1 MPLPRQPRL
10 TVDLIITF
18 ESGVVLVER
27 RFEPFGWAIP
37 GGFVEWG
44 ETLEQAVVRE
54 AKEETGL
61 DVADVRQFHAYSDP
75 ARDPR
80 GHTVTVVFTGAGRGR
95 LEAGDDAKDARVFRR
110 EALPFLV
117 CDHRQVL
124 EDFFARRY
132 P

>member
-10 TVDLIITF
+10 TVDLIVSF
-18 ESGVVLVER
+18 EEGVVLVER

-61 DVADVRQFHAYSDP
+61 DVTDVRQFHAYSDP

-80 GHTVTVVFTGAGRGR
+80 GHTVTVVFTGTGHGR
-95 LEAGDDAKDARVFRR
+95 LQAGDDAKDARVFRR
-110 EALPFLV
+110 DALPQLV
-117 CDHRQVL
+117 CDHREVL
-124 EDFFARRY
+124 EDWFAGRY